1 MLYQIIDENFYRCET
16 CGIPGLGGVQ
26 YSLQYK
32 PSNGEYRLVEKN
44 FFGTGPS
51 IIYQDGTYRS
61 DALRD
66 PKLFIN
72 EDPNQLT
79 AEGQALS
86 TRMRAAV
93 YDKYKGLGGT
103 ANPNLKIND
112 SVKPANQAA
121 NPGVNNS
128 YPGTT
133 PPISGLPILTNPPGQ
148 GNILDPGIS
157 VNVPF
162 GLPDAKKRNQ
172 DSKLLTY
179 PKDLLEQKQDTF
191 RISRYEY
198 TAPNKDIFSATP
210 KPDIGQIISGVPRGN
225 ALFKEKL
232 IGTVILP
239 MPNMV
244 TDSNTIAWADDSMN
258 ALTTA
263 ATSLVSSDLGGSF
276 ATQAA
281 SFLAQLKNIPGAVK
295 IPQLVMLGNLAS
307 RTNDVNVQAQ
317 IKTALASFLLK
328 KSGFEVSP
336 ESILARGSGVVPNS
350 NLQLL
355 FSNVT
360 LREFGFSY
368 KMTPR
373 STEEAANVRRIIRFF
388 KEGMAAKKITGT
400 GGGAGASFASLF
412 LGTPDVFKLE
422 YKSGNK
428 DIKGVNKFKVC
439 ALQSFA
445 VNYTAENKWQSYD
458 DESAPGQPVSLIVQ
472 MRFKEIEPI
481 YDTDYQTTTFGLDQP
496 SISSADDVGF

>member
-1 MLYQIIDENFYRCET
+1 MYQIIDENFYRCET
-16 CGIPGLGGVQ
+16 CGLPGLGGVQ

-44 FFGTGPS
+44 FFGTGTS
-51 IIYQDGTYRS
+51 IIYQDGTYRA
-61 DALRD
+61 DALLD
-66 PKLFIN
+66 PKLFISG
-72 EDPNQLT
+72 DPNQLT

-93 YDKYKGLGGT
+93 WDKYKGLGGN

-112 SVKPANQAA
+112 SVKPQNQAA

-133 PPISGLPILTNPPGQ
+133 PPITGLPILTNPPGQ
-148 GNILDPGIS
+148 GNIFDPGIS

-162 GLPDAKKRNQ
+162 GLPDARERNQ

-179 PKDLLEQKQDTF
+179 PEDLLEQKQDTF

-198 TAPNKDIFSATP
+198 TSPNKDIFGAN
-210 KPDIGQIISGVPRGN
+210 PDIGSIISGVPRGN
-225 ALFKEKL
+225 ALFKEKI

-244 TDSNTIAWADDSMN
+244 TDSNTVAWADDNMN

-263 ATSLVSSDLGGSF
+263 ATALVSSDLGGTF

-281 SFLAQLKNIPGAVK
+281 SFLGQLTSIPGADK

-355 FSNVT
+355 FNNVT

-373 STEEAANVRRIIRFF
+373 STEEAKNVRRIIRFF

-400 GGGAGASFASLF
+400 GGGTASFASLF

-445 VNYTAENKWQSYD
+445 VNYTAENQWQSYD
-458 DESAPGQPVSLIVQ
+458 DESAPGQPVSLIMQ

-481 YDTDYQTTTFGLDQP
+481 YDTDYQTTTFGLNQP